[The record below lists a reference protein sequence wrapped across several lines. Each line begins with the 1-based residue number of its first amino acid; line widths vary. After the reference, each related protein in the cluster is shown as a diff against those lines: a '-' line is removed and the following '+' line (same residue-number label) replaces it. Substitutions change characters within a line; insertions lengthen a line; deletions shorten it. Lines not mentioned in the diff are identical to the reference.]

1 MTPLSLSML
10 RAAGYCIISLVIGV
24 YYLTTG
30 QQLVLGIVCI
40 VMATIVLTLIGVLL
54 LWGAHLPAPPPTLP
68 DNAPRRD
75 ERTQDYHPLDR

>member
-10 RAAGYCIISLVIGV
+10 RAAGYSIVSLVIGV

-30 QQLVLGIVCI
+30 RQLVLGIVCI

-54 LWGAHLPAPPPTLP
+54 LRGAHLPAPPPTLP